1 MMSYHFLVDLDS
13 MQRHANERHTC
24 SAIDTHTHTTELVYR
39 EGSIMHSEGNILTHT
54 LTPPLAPVSV

>member
-1 MMSYHFLVDLDS
+1 MMSYHFLVDLDF

-24 SAIDTHTHTTELVYR
+24 SAIHTHTHTTELQR
-39 EGSIMHSEGNILTHT
+39 ALSEGNVLTHNVLTHT